1 MQKKLFGVVCATITP
16 MNTDGEIDLQS
27 AQSLCSHLAENGIHG
42 IYPNGTNGEAL
53 LLNEQERKQIAEVYA
68 RENRGRCS
76 LYVQC
81 GAATTRET
89 YAHVRH
95 AKEIG
100 ADGAGIMT
108 PSFFPMDD
116 AALFEYYD
124 TILSELPDFP
134 VYAYNIS
141 SRTGNDISPA
151 LLGRLMNA
159 HENLMGIKNSS
170 PDLARLYAYIHCAE
184 NRQADALI
192 GSDLMAICCMSLG
205 GKGWVSGP
213 AAAMCKPHVALYDAI
228 QEGDNLRAQNMVHH
242 IWQIKQMMGKIPA
255 IPATK
260 YMLMR
265 QGVIKNAYC
274 RPPFRALS
282 EKECSA
288 LDELLLWYDNLK
300 V

>member
-1 MQKKLFGVVCATITP
+1 VTKKLYGVVCATITP
-16 MNTDGEIDLQS
+16 MDADGEIDLRS
-27 AQSLCSHLAENGIHG
+27 ARSLCNHLAENGIHG
-42 IYPNGTNGEAL
+42 LYPNGTNGEAL
-53 LLNEQERKQIAEVYA
+53 LLTEQERKQIAETYA
-68 RENRGRCS
+68 QENEGRCS

-95 AKEIG
+95 AREIG

-108 PSFFPMDD
+108 PSFFPMDE

-124 TILSELPDFP
+124 AILSELPDFP
-134 VYAYNIS
+134 IYAYNIS

-159 HENLMGIKNSS
+159 HENLLGIKNSS
-170 PDLARLYAYIHCAE
+170 ADLTRLYSYIHCCK
-184 NRQADALI
+184 NRKADALI
-192 GSDLMAICCMSLG
+192 GSDLMAVCCMSLG
-205 GKGWVSGP
+205 GRGWVSGP
-213 AAAMCKPHVALYDAI
+213 AAVMCKPHVALYEAVREKDS
-228 QEGDNLRAQNMVHH
+228 ERAEKMVHH
-242 IWQIKQMMGKIPA
+242 IWEIKQVMGKMPA

-265 QGVIKNAYC
+265 QGVIRTANC
-274 RPPFRALS
+274 RPPFRALTAQ
-282 EKECSA
+282 ECGA
-288 LDELLLWYDNLK
+288 LDELLLWYDRLK